1 MVVAGDGACVNG
13 RRPWYNFVMPAQFK
27 PSLTSLCKLG
37 TIAHNRPFT
46 RQDVRDAATTGRDV
60 RAADALIAWLVKHKL
75 AEVVR
80 GTPRNRA
87 YFPTEKG
94 WKMVTQACTRRAILR
109 A

>member
-1 MVVAGDGACVNG
+1 MRVNG
-13 RRPWYNFVMPAQFK
+13 RGSWYNFVMPARFK